1 MRDRILQSVKDAM
14 KSGNKPR
21 LATLRLVTAAIK
33 DRDLALPAGSVPDT
47 VGESEI
53 LSLLQKMVKQRR
65 ESITLYKDA
74 NRQDL
79 VDQEAFEIAIIE
91 EFLPRQMSD
100 GDLRKAIT
108 GVIGELGLSG
118 LKDMGKAMGA
128 LKERFTGQMDFAK
141 ANGVVKELLK

>member
-14 KSGNKPR
+14 KSGDKSR

-33 DRDLALPAGSVPDT
+33 DRDLALPAGSDPDK

-53 LSLLQKMVKQRR
+53 LALLQKMVKQRR
-65 ESITLYKDA
+65 ESIAIFTEA

-79 VDQEAFEIAIIE
+79 ADKEIAEIAVIE
-91 EFLPRQMSD
+91 EFLPRQMTD
-100 GDLRKAIT
+100 DDARTAIA
-108 GVIGELGLSG
+108 GVISELGLAG
-118 LKDMGKAMGA
+118 VKDMGKAMTA

-141 ANGVVKELLK
+141 ANGMVKDLLK